1 MNRNKSTFMGKIDL
15 QHLTPFQQLVL
26 REVMKI
32 PYGKTITYSQLARQI
47 GHPRAVRAVGNALAK
62 NPVPIIIPCHRV
74 VAKNGLGGFSCGIET
89 KKRLLELESNQIVTG
104 SSASARHQPL

>member
-1 MNRNKSTFMGKIDL
+1 MNRNKSTCMNRICL
-15 QHLTPFQQLVL
+15 QHLTPFQRLVL

-47 GHPRAVRAVGNALAK
+47 GHPGAVRAVGNALAK
-62 NPVPIIIPCHRV
+62 NPAPVIIPCHRV
-74 VAKNGLGGFSCGIET
+74 VAKNGLGGFSYGVDV
-89 KKRLLELESNQIVTG
+89 KKQLLELESNQIVTD